1 VARKDLGDARV
12 ERLHRLDHHA
22 ELRGVGLD
30 RQAERVDDRGVA
42 RERVPMRNGI
52 GSRYSPFLPCVRLL
66 RCKEVE
72 DENDN
77 YKDENDWGSGGR
89 N

>member
-1 VARKDLGDARV
+1 MAHVNVLGRATPGRS
-12 ERLHRLDHHA
+12 
-22 ELRGVGLD
+22 G
-30 RQAERVDDRGVA
+30 
-42 RERVPMRNGI
+42 RVPMRNAI